1 MKDLG
6 LTDEQFYLAVKL
18 GMETDEKKYFEQI
31 IVIDNFIVFK
41 KLMEKRN
48 AQIEEEAYK
57 RYKIDSVNK
66 VNSSI
71 QQQLDNTNKSNILT
85 NQPNNCGK
93 PDNSSKMTSSK
104 QINPI
109 SKSIDLSDGI

>member
-31 IVIDNFIVFK
+31 IV
-41 KLMEKRN
+41 
-48 AQIEEEAYK
+48 IEEEAYK

-85 NQPNNCGK
+85 NKPNNCGK